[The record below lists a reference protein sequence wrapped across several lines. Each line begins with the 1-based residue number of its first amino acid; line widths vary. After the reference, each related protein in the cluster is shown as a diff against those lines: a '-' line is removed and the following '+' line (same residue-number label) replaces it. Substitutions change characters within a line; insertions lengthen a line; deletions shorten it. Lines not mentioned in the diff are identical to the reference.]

1 MRIALAQINSV
12 MGDLD
17 GNIQKMLAW
26 TQQALDKSCQLI
38 VFPEMCTLGY
48 SANDWLER
56 PEVITAHKK
65 AVQLFLKKKPKGI
78 EVLFG
83 GLHSPLKKSSKPLQN
98 AAFFSSRASKP
109 ISKVLLPQYDVF
121 DEGRFFEPGSLQ
133 DHLVSWGGKKIL
145 VLICEDMW
153 AWEKN
158 PNDNP
163 LRKIKKSQVDLV
175 LSINASPFSLGKEGR
190 RHKVAQQTARHFS
203 APVVYV
209 NMVGGQDELIFDG
222 SSFVM
227 NKNGKRITQSAFCS
241 EDLNIF
247 DLTQQAG
254 GTRSSVTKEVEQT
267 HAALVLGIRDFAQKN
282 GFSKIHLGLS
292 GGIDSAVV
300 AALAADAVG
309 PQNVTA
315 IAMPG
320 PFSEEKSHR
329 LAQQL
334 AKNLG
339 CPFSTVDLRDA
350 YNVMIR
356 DFEKTFGAM
365 PFGLVHENIQARLR
379 GNILMMYANAQKSLL
394 LSTGNKSEYA
404 TGYSTLYGDMCG
416 GLAPLGDLLKK
427 QVYDLAKYYNKEREL
442 IPQEIITRAPSAELR
457 PNQKDQ
463 DSLPEYDVL
472 DRAVHKIITEQKAA
486 SSNVE
491 KWLLK
496 KVAQSEFKRWQAP
509 PILRITS
516 HAFGRGRRFPI
527 TNTHY
532 KRYAVSFP

>member
-26 TQQALDKSCQLI
+26 TQQAVNKSCQLI
-38 VFPEMCTLGY
+38 VFPEMATVGY

-56 PEVITAHKK
+56 PELMVAHKK
-65 AVQLFLKKKPKGI
+65 AIQQFLKKKPKNI
-78 EVLFG
+78 EVIFG
-83 GLHSPLKKSSKPLQN
+83 GLHTAGRGASKPLSN
-98 AAFFSSRASKP
+98 AAFFSAQPKAV
-109 ISKVLLPQYDVF
+109 ITKVLLPQYDVF
-121 DEGRFFEPGSLQ
+121 DEGRFFSSGDMKS
-133 DHLVSWGGKKIL
+133 HLVQWKGQKIL
-145 VLICEDMW
+145 ILICEDMW
-153 AWEKN
+153 AWERN
-158 PNDNP
+158 PENNP
-163 LRKIKKSQVDLV
+163 LKMIKKSQVDLV
-175 LSINASPFSLGKEGR
+175 ISVNASPFSVGKDR
-190 RHKVAQQTARHFS
+190 RRQAVAQKTAKHFS
-203 APVVYV
+203 APVIYV

-227 NKNGKRITQSAFCS
+227 NARGKVVAQSAFCA

-247 DLTQQAG
+247 DLKSQVG
-254 GTRSSVTKEVEQT
+254 GTRAPVSKDVEQT
-267 HAALVLGIRDFAQKN
+267 HAGLVLGIRDFAQKN

-300 AALAADAVG
+300 AALAADALG

-320 PFSEEKSHR
+320 PFSEEKSLR
-329 LAQQL
+329 LAKQL
-334 AKNLG
+334 AQNLG
-339 CPFSTVDLRDA
+339 CAFSAVDIRAA

-356 DFEKTFGAM
+356 DFEKTFGSM
-365 PFGLVHENIQARLR
+365 PFGLLHENIQARLR
-379 GNILMMYANAQKSLL
+379 GNILMMFANAQNSLL

-442 IPQEIITRAPSAELR
+442 IPEEIMTRPPSAELR

-463 DSLPEYDVL
+463 DSLPDYDDL
-472 DRAVHKIITEQKAA
+472 DRAVHKIVTEQKPATKPI
-486 SSNVE
+486 E

-496 KVAQSEFKRWQAP
+496 RLAQSEFKRWQAP
-509 PILRITS
+509 PILRIS
-516 HAFGRGRRFPI
+516 PHAFGRGRRYPI

-532 KRYAVSFP
+532 RKYQVPFP